1 MHTRKNLARRAVR
14 ATLILAALSLAFAT
28 PARARRQDDDSAA
41 ERRRAV
47 ELLQQGNAVAA
58 LPLLEKLSAA
68 APEDGQLLFFLG
80 YAVLG
85 HARTLKEAE
94 ARKAARLRARALML
108 KAQEL
113 GFNDPLLRSVLES
126 IPPGGG
132 PDVVF
137 SQNAQAD
144 AAMRDAEAA
153 FVQGKFDEAIA
164 SYQAALRLEPRL
176 YDAALF
182 TGDMYTRK
190 NEFDKAAEWYAKAV
204 QIDPDRETAYRYSAT
219 PLMRQRR
226 YDEAKARYIEAV
238 IAEPYNRLTWVG
250 LGQWARA
257 ADVELGHPNVEIPT
271 GFSAEG
277 GKMTINLD
285 PKLAMKDDGTAA
297 WIAYGLTR
305 SLWHSQKFAKE
316 FPAEKAYRHTL
327 REEAEALRAVVTSA
341 KEQQK
346 GGKVKT
352 LDANLA
358 RLVRLHDEG
367 LLEAYVLLARP
378 DQGIAQD
385 YAAYRKA
392 NRDKLRRY
400 LVEYVTANPQP

>member
-1 MHTRKNLARRAVR
+1 MHTRINLARRGVPAALLV
-14 ATLILAALSLAFAT
+14 AALSLALAT
-28 PARARRQDDDSAA
+28 PAHARRQDGDAD

-68 APEDGQLLFFLG
+68 NPSDGQLMFFLG

-85 HARTLKEAE
+85 QAKILKEAE
-94 ARKAARLRARALML
+94 ARKAARLRARGLML
-108 KAQEL
+108 KAQEM
-113 GFNDPLLRSVLES
+113 GYDDPLLRSVLES

-132 PDVVF
+132 HDEVF
-137 SQNAQAD
+137 SQNPQAD

-153 FVQGKFDEAIA
+153 FVQGKFDDAIA
-164 SYQAALRLEPRL
+164 SYQTALGHDPQL

-190 NEFDKAAEWYAKAV
+190 NEFDKAAEWYARAV

-226 YDEAKARYIEAV
+226 YDEAKARYVEAV

-257 ADVELGHPNVEIPT
+257 AGVQLAHPKVEIPA

-285 PKLAMKDDGTAA
+285 PKLSMKEDGTAA
-297 WIAYGLTR
+297 WVTYGLTR
-305 SLWHSQKFAKE
+305 SLWHTQKFAKE

-327 REEAEALRAVVTSA
+327 REEAEALRSVVTSA

-346 GGKVKT
+346 EGKVKT
-352 LDANLA
+352 LDPNLA
-358 RLVRLHDEG
+358 RLVRLHEEG

-378 DQGIAQD
+378 DPGIAQD

-400 LVEYVTANPQP
+400 LVEYVTAGGRP

>member
-1 MHTRKNLARRAVR
+1 MHTRTNLVRRGLLPA
-14 ATLILAALSLAFAT
+14 LLLAALSLDTVSAA
-28 PARARRQDDDSAA
+28 PARRQDDAA

-58 LPLLEKLSAA
+58 LPLFEKLSAA
-68 APEDGQLLFFLG
+68 DPSDGQLMFFLG

-85 HARTLKEAE
+85 QARTLKEAE
-94 ARKAARLRARALML
+94 ARKAARLRARALL
-108 KAQEL
+108 LRAREL
-113 GFNDPLLRSVLES
+113 GHDEPLLRSVLES

-132 PDVVF
+132 PDAVF
-137 SQNAQAD
+137 SQNLQAD
-144 AAMRDAEAA
+144 AAMRDGEAA

-164 SYQAALRLEPRL
+164 SYQLALRHDPKL

-190 NEFDKAAEWYAKAV
+190 NEYDKAAEWYERAIG
-204 QIDPDRETAYRYSAT
+204 IDPDRETAYRYSAT

-226 YDEAKARYIEAV
+226 YDEAKARYVEAV
-238 IAEPYNRLTWVG
+238 IAEPYNRLTWAG

-257 ADVELGHPNVEIPT
+257 AGVRLAHPGIEIPA

-277 GKMTINLD
+277 GKLTINLD

-297 WIAYGLTR
+297 WLAYGLTR
-305 SLWHSQKFAKE
+305 SVWRTQTFARE

-327 REEAEALRAVVTSA
+327 REEAEALRSVVTSA

-346 GGKVKT
+346 GGKVKQ

-378 DQGIAQD
+378 DEGIAQD
-385 YAAYRKA
+385 YAAYRKS

-400 LVEYVTANPQP
+400 LVEYVTASARP